1 MVDTTMAVET
11 NRDKTWNMFN
21 TVIKVIVLL

>member
-11 NRDKTWNMFN
+11 NRDKTRNMFN